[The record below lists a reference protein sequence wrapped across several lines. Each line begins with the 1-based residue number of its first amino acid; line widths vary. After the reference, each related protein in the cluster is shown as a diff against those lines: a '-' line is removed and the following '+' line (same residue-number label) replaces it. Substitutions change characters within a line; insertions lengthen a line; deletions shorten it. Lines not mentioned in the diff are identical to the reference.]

1 MTELLKAELLRRKRD
16 NKSYSLRA
24 FAEYLQVPPGRLS
37 EILAGKRPISK
48 KMKTKL
54 SERLGFTAIHDLLE
68 SSSPAFTFAQRE
80 DYHFLTDDA
89 FSVLA
94 DWYHFAIL
102 SLADTK
108 DFKTDPKWIGK
119 RLNIS
124 VFQAKD
130 SLEKL
135 KNLGLIE
142 LKGTKLRKTNKNVST
157 TTDMESHAL
166 RISHRQ
172 SIEQAL
178 LALNEVPLELRD
190 ITGITLAIDL
200 KRLPLAKKII
210 KEFRL
215 KMSDLLE
222 KGDQSEVYNLNIQL
236 YPVSTRSK
244 Q

>member
-108 DFKTDPKWIGK
+108 DFKTDPKWIAK

-142 LKGTKLRKTNKNVST
+142 LKGTKLRKTNKNFST

>member
-108 DFKTDPKWIGK
+108 DFKTDPKWIAK

-190 ITGITLAIDL
+190 ITGITMAIDL